1 MPTIERSILKLAEI
15 ALQRAGS
22 FIEKCNTGQC
32 TDHREYTVVFAQ
44 VSQAVEIS
52 HLKDSGL
59 SEETKIKL
67 FEIESKSKLLSLVFE
82 EILEKCSEE
91 HGREIEF
98 NKKLDALDQEPV

>member
-1 MPTIERSILKLAEI
+1 MSRTIEQSILKLAEI
-15 ALQRAGS
+15 ALQSADS
-22 FIEKCNTGQC
+22 FIEKCNKSQR

-67 FEIESKSKLLSLVFE
+67 FEIESKSKLLSSVFE
-82 EILEKCSEE
+82 GILERCAEK
-91 HGREIEF
+91 HRQEIELK
-98 NKKLDALDQEPV
+98 KKLDALDQ